1 MDTAFKIANCEQSSS
16 LCLVLQ
22 LKCAAETR
30 EGGSRRRKS
39 ATVRKG
45 LKKKKK
51 PDRLQQGFFMIPKS

>member
-39 ATVRKG
+39 ATVRE
-45 LKKKKK
+45 
-51 PDRLQQGFFMIPKS
+51 RTEEEEEA